1 MLLRIQTGKHQLR
14 KNPLLLAKEVVIPE
28 CQTSALTR
36 MTRSGVTVRLLQL
49 KVNRINS
56 VFNPVSPLT
65 VLWQNWSSKH
75 KDLENE
81 KHFPEKKKKE
91 EETKSYKQGE
101 QRSYVS
107 ILSVSQCPGCQ
118 GNKSTPQARS
128 IIPSWSERV
137 KVTLWLKHVTRNM
150 IQNSCLEKWKIKH
163 SNAFTIQNI
172 RVRWTHKNKKC
183 HVPFNKWEHSGAER
197 LKIWP
202 LGTWQGGVIQD
213 NSFQ

>member
-1 MLLRIQTGKHQLR
+1 M
-14 KNPLLLAKEVVIPE
+14 LLAKEVVIPE
-28 CQTSALTR
+28 CHASALTR

-107 ILSVSQCPGCQ
+107 ILSVSKWPFTPGCQ

-128 IIPSWSERV
+128 IIPSCSERV
-137 KVTLWLKHVTRNM
+137 KVTLWLKHVTQNM

-172 RVRWTHKNKKC
+172 RVR
-183 HVPFNKWEHSGAER
+183 
-197 LKIWP
+197 
-202 LGTWQGGVIQD
+202 
-213 NSFQ
+213 

>member
-1 MLLRIQTGKHQLR
+1 M
-14 KNPLLLAKEVVIPE
+14 LLAKEVVIPE

-107 ILSVSQCPGCQ
+107 ILSVSKWPFTPGCQ

-128 IIPSWSERV
+128 IIPNYPLLQWKGESHTLPKACHSQYDWKLLLG
-137 KVTLWLKHVTRNM
+137 KVEN
-150 IQNSCLEKWKIKH
+150 
-163 SNAFTIQNI
+163 SNAFRIQNI

-183 HVPFNKWEHSGAER
+183 HVPFNK
-197 LKIWP
+197 
-202 LGTWQGGVIQD
+202 
-213 NSFQ
+213 

>member
-1 MLLRIQTGKHQLR
+1 MRLKHPENFCSEDRFWPKHHAARRVLPFLSTVRMLLRIQTGKHQLR

-107 ILSVSQCPGCQ
+107 ILSVSKWPFTPGCQ

-128 IIPSWSERV
+128 IIPNYPLLQWKGESHTLAKACHSEYDSKLLLR
-137 KVTLWLKHVTRNM
+137 KVEN
-150 IQNSCLEKWKIKH
+150 
-163 SNAFTIQNI
+163 
-172 RVRWTHKNKKC
+172 
-183 HVPFNKWEHSGAER
+183 
-197 LKIWP
+197 
-202 LGTWQGGVIQD
+202 
-213 NSFQ
+213 

>member
-1 MLLRIQTGKHQLR
+1 MLPFLSTVRMLLRIQTGKHQLR

-81 KHFPEKKKKE
+81 KHFPEMKKPRAINK
-91 EETKSYKQGE
+91 
-101 QRSYVS
+101 
-107 ILSVSQCPGCQ
+107 
-118 GNKSTPQARS
+118 GNKETMSLS
-128 IIPSWSERV
+128 F
-137 KVTLWLKHVTRNM
+137 L
-150 IQNSCLEKWKIKH
+150 CL
-163 SNAFTIQNI
+163 
-172 RVRWTHKNKKC
+172 
-183 HVPFNKWEHSGAER
+183 SG
-197 LKIWP
+197 LSP
-202 LGTWQGGVIQD
+202 LGVRVT
-213 NSFQ
+213 NPLHK